1 MANEKKKKTY
11 HIRTLCYY
19 PCDIFIPADNK
30 QEAIALINDKDK
42 WHMVEQDHH
51 IEDHQFDTFYVE
63 DLKEFQGKR
72 DIKRKTSYN
81 QSEITNV
88 YSDNNEGLSD
98 RMPSEQSEED

>member
-1 MANEKKKKTY
+1 MANKKKKKTY
-11 HIRTLCYY
+11 HIR
-19 PCDIFIPADNK
+19 
-30 QEAIALINDKDK
+30 
-42 WHMVEQDHH
+42 QDHH

-72 DIKRKTSYN
+72 DRKRKTSYN